1 MPGGF
6 SYLSVTSSLRPH
18 VTPQLRMRFSFI
30 ALLALIG
37 CSSPAPLPVVDAVD
51 LQRYAGRWYVWARFD
66 HSFERGCS
74 CSVAEYT
81 VMPDYVKVVNYCLE
95 GDSWR
100 TIEGKA
106 FPVEGSNNAK
116 LKVQFFWPFKG
127 DYYIV
132 SLDSAYQHVLV
143 GEPGRSYLWMM
154 SRTPVVDEA
163 KYAELAAIAK
173 ERGFDTSSL
182 LRMKCASAPPIPG
195 R

>member
-1 MPGGF
+1 MR
-6 SYLSVTSSLRPH
+6 LSFL
-18 VTPQLRMRFSFI
+18 
-30 ALLALIG
+30 ALLALLG

-74 CSVAEYT
+74 CSIAEYT
-81 VMPDYVKVVNYCLE
+81 VMPDHVKVLNLCNE
-95 GDSWR
+95 GGSWR

-127 DYYIV
+127 DYYILA
-132 SLDSAYQHVLV
+132 LDSAYQHVLV

-154 SRTPVVDEA
+154 SRTPQLDEA
-163 KYAELAAIAK
+163 VYETLSAKAAEL
-173 ERGFDTSSL
+173 GFDTKQLMRMSPTPSSSKT
-182 LRMKCASAPPIPG
+182 R
-195 R
+195 

>member
-1 MPGGF
+1 MR
-6 SYLSVTSSLRPH
+6 YLMRTSIL
-18 VTPQLRMRFSFI
+18 

-37 CSSPAPLPVVDAVD
+37 CASPAPLPVVDAVD

-66 HSFERGCS
+66 HTFERGCS

-81 VMPDYVKVVNYCLE
+81 VMSDYVKVVNYCLE
-95 GDSWR
+95 EGSWR

-127 DYYIV
+127 DYYII
-132 SLDSAYQHVLV
+132 SLDSTYQHVLV

-154 SRTPVVDEA
+154 SRIPQISARCAAEESFVSNLCDFVCELIEPPEA
-163 KYAELAAIAK
+163 ITRAK
-173 ERGFDTSSL
+173 
-182 LRMKCASAPPIPG
+182 
-195 R
+195 